1 MAGKQAPVESSNGRR
16 RWIARVAVDGAL
28 ALVAGVFVVGLLA
41 IPAVRRIAT
50 PEEEAA
56 VPAHGVSAA
65 SPGAVRAARRREH
78 MARLPRWREI
88 RREAREGGTPPRP
101 VPASSAAPARTDSVA
116 CPSGCASAS
125 RP

>member
-1 MAGKQAPVESSNGRR
+1 MAGKQARVEPSNGRR

-50 PEEEAA
+50 PGEDAEPPHA
-56 VPAHGVSAA
+56 VSAA

-88 RREAREGGTPPRP
+88 RREAREGGTPPRA
-101 VPASSAAPARTDSVA
+101 VPAPSPAPSHADSAA
-116 CPSGCASAS
+116 CPSGCASVS